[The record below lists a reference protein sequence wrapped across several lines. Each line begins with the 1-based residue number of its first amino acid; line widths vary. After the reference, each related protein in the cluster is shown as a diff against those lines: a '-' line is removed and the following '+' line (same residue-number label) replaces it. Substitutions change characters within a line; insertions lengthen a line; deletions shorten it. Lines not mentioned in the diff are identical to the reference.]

1 MFLMN
6 KVILIP
12 SIAIIAIVILLSYVL
27 IPDGDK
33 RISSSSNTL
42 SLSYIDTNKKLQYD
56 LDLFN
61 IQMSSPLKLNGFSI
75 GKYCTFFSDEL
86 IQNSIEYCTSTELL
100 NSEGQYL
107 GNIQMVGS
115 NAFPEYVIGVIQSD
129 SSASQLEDIKIIVN
143 SMIESVICD
152 CWDEKKPGNFESVSS
167 WIDAAKLHHLE
178 NISVTSK
185 STINGLNE
193 KPILLEITTN
203 ENGYLWKFLITN

>member
-6 KVILIP
+6 KVVLIP
-12 SIAIIAIVILLSYVL
+12 SIAIIAIAILLSYVL
-27 IPDGDK
+27 MPDGDE
-33 RISSSSNTL
+33 RVSSSSNTL
-42 SLSYIDTNKKLQYD
+42 SLSYIDTNKELQYD

-75 GKYCTFFSDEL
+75 DRYCTFFSDEL

-100 NSEGQYL
+100 DSKGQYL

-115 NAFPEYVIGVIQSD
+115 NAFPEYVIGVMQSD
-129 SSASQLEDIKIIVN
+129 SSTSQLEDIKIIVN

-167 WIDAAKLHHLE
+167 WIDAANLHHLE
-178 NISVTSK
+178 NTSVTSK
-185 STINGLNE
+185 SMINGLNE